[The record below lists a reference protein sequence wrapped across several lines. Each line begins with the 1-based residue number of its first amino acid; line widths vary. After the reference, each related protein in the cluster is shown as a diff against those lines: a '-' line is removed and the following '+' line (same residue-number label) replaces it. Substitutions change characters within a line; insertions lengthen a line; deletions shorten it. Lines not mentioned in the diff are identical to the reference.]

1 MAWERKALEME
12 RNLTV
17 TQIRALPAKRDL
29 IGFGNHLYLDVAA
42 SGSKSWTVIYRD
54 PNKRIE
60 TASGKQVGMKRWFGL
75 GSFDQ
80 GMMPKEARDL
90 ADATMVKVRRGI
102 DVVAERAQNRI
113 DALVSTKLF
122 SDVAK
127 LEIAARNTTRW
138 KQNADK
144 GNRHGTAQKWEAQF
158 MLHLPTIWS
167 MPIRNI
173 TDDVAVAAMKVVF
186 AKSIAI
192 YDAQV
197 SNAAAVM
204 DRAIADRHHPGPNPF
219 RFKGHLDKRVGD
231 RVVSKAVKAG
241 KADTKVPSMRFE
253 DAPAFV
259 AKLIG
264 LTGMIPRCLAF
275 LSLTGVRTD
284 EARCARMSEIDW
296 DNKVWLIP
304 ASRMKASEDHAV
316 PLADEAMAILLAIR
330 AERGEQLGEFI
341 FSSNGGATP
350 IEYKAMYK
358 KMCGPATKMQNGKKV
373 WTGNMGLQGIACP
386 HGMRSTF
393 TTWAEEQVLPG
404 TDTPRW
410 SEKAITQSIAH
421 AHGNASDRSYLRS
434 PLMKQRRVMAQE
446 YASFLCTPP
455 QVTDSGSNVSAFKKA
470 A

>member
-1 MAWERKALEME
+1 MGKKGPQME

-60 TASGKQVGMKRWFGL
+60 TANGKQVGMKRWYGL
-75 GSFDQ
+75 GSFDL
-80 GMMPKEARDL
+80 GMMPSEARDL
-90 ADATMVKVRRGI
+90 ADAAMVKVRRGI
-102 DVVAERAQNRI
+102 DIVAERAQNRI

-284 EARCARMSEIDW
+284 EARCMRWSEVDF
-296 DNKVWLIP
+296 DNRVWVIP
-304 ASRMKASEDHAV
+304 AERMKASEMHVV
-316 PLADEAMAILLAIR
+316 PLSDQALAILLSIK
-330 AERGEQLGEFI
+330 AEGRTGEFV
-341 FSSNGGATP
+341 FTAANGQP

-358 KMCGPATKMQNGKKV
+358 KMCGPATKMQKGKKV

-393 TTWAEEQVLPG
+393 TTWAEEQTLDD
-404 TDTPRW
+404 TETPRW

-434 PLMKQRRVMAQE
+434 PMMTQRRVMMQV
-446 YASFLCTPP
+446 YADFLTTPP
-455 QVTDSGSNVSAFKKA
+455 QVTDEDSNVSAFKKA